1 MFEPHQTRYV
11 ASQRSLARIS
21 REGDHPMQEL
31 GLIPLVNGSAIRLD
45 GDRLPPL
52 GYGRLARTRR
62 SSPE

>member
-1 MFEPHQTRYV
+1 
-11 ASQRSLARIS
+11 
-21 REGDHPMQEL
+21 MQEL